1 MHRTNILLADDHA
14 LFRSCLRNVIEQQHG
29 MEVVGEAGDG
39 REAIELARKLRPRVI
54 VMDIAMPKLN
64 GIEATRQIVDGNG
77 HSRILALSMYR
88 RDNYIHD
95 ILKAGAAGYILK
107 TYPVEQLFQ
116 AIQTVANGQT
126 YLPPEIADILIS
138 DYRSGGK
145 NNGSVKLTGRQRE
158 ILQLVAEGHTTKSIA
173 YNLKVSNK
181 TVESHRQQ
189 LMQKLDIHSV
199 AELTRYALQEG
210 LTTFEVM

>member
-1 MHRTNILLADDHA
+1 MQCTNILLVDDHA
-14 LFRSCLRNVIEQQHG
+14 LFRSCLRNVIEQQQG
-29 MEVVGEAGDG
+29 MEVIGEAGDG
-39 REAIELARKLRPRVI
+39 REAVELARKLRPRVI

-77 HSRILALSMYR
+77 HSKILALSMYR

-95 ILKAGAAGYILK
+95 MLKAGASGYILK

-116 AIQTVANGQT
+116 AIQTGANGQT
-126 YLPPEIADILIS
+126 YLPPETGDILVS
-138 DYRSGGK
+138 DYRSGSS
-145 NNGSVKLTGRQRE
+145 NNGSVELTKRQRE
-158 ILQLVAEGHTTKSIA
+158 ILQLVAEGHSTKSIA
-173 YNLKVSNK
+173 SNLKVSSK

-189 LMQKLDIHSV
+189 LMQKLDIHSI

>member
-1 MHRTNILLADDHA
+1 MHHTNILLADDHA
-14 LFRSCLRNVIEQQHG
+14 LFRSCLRNVIDQQHG

-39 REAIELARKLRPRVI
+39 REAVELARKLRPRVI

-95 ILKAGAAGYILK
+95 MLKAGAAGYMLK

-138 DYRSGGK
+138 DYRSGGS
-145 NNGSVKLTGRQRE
+145 NNGSVELTKRQRE

-173 YNLKVSNK
+173 FNLKVSSK

-199 AELTRYALQEG
+199 AELTKYALQEG
-210 LTTFEVM
+210 LTTFDVM